1 MAKNCADITP
11 SGLRQRYL
19 VDLLYMIVTSMR
31 GIAAKLDADAA
42 VTDVTYNANIDAVMN
57 LIIENSTGGRVSVV
71 NAESTTLPPL
81 VRLTPIAF
89 DKARFCDLLYM
100 LYNAWN
106 TLCTQLDADTNPP
119 TSTTYV
125 ANCYTAKFLH
135 MVENSLGNTLGNSAG
150 LVDGTP
156 YYFRLGSFD
165 QRQVVN
171 LLYNIV
177 DAIETFTEQAD
188 TDAAP
193 ADANYEALW
202 FTANITLTVENSQ
215 GSRVGN

>member
-1 MAKNCADITP
+1 MGKIYGDIKPT
-11 SGLRQRYL
+11 GLRQRYF

-31 GIAAKLDADAA
+31 GIAAKLDADGS
-42 VTDVTYNANIDAVMN
+42 VTDTDYNTNLDAVMN
-57 LIIENSTGGRVSVV
+57 LIIENSTGSRVQVV
-71 NAESTTLPPL
+71 NTESSTLPPL
-81 VRLTPIAF
+81 VRITPIAF

-100 LYNAWN
+100 IYDAWE
-106 TLCTQLDADTNPP
+106 TLCEQLDADTNPP
-119 TSTTYV
+119 TSTDYE

-135 MVENSLGNTLGNSAG
+135 MVENSRGNTLGNSAG
-150 LVDGTP
+150 WPDGTS

-165 QRQVVN
+165 QRQVVDA
-171 LLYNIV
+171 LYNIV

-193 ADANYEALW
+193 ADNNYEALW
-202 FTANITLTVENSQ
+202 FTANITLTVENSK